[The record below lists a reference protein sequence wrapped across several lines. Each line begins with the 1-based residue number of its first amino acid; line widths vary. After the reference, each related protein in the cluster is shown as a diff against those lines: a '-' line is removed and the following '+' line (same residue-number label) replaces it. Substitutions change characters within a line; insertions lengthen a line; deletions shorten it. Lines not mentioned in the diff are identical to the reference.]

1 MRNLFVGIDIS
12 KAELEVCVHPGSKG
26 WKTPNN
32 PVGLTELVGRLSEL
46 SPKLIVMEATGG
58 LERPIQVVLEGAGLP
73 VRVVNPRQVRDFAKG
88 MQILAKTDAIDAA
101 VLAKY
106 GEKAE
111 LEARPV
117 KDEQTRELEAMV
129 ERRRQLVE
137 MLTAEK
143 NRFKRAPSR
152 VRPNIRA
159 HIDWLERC
167 ISDVETEM
175 QDFIGKLPE
184 YKQKDE
190 IIQSFKG
197 AGPVLSR
204 TLLANLPELGM
215 IKNRKISAL
224 VGVAPFNR
232 DSGTRR
238 GHRCIWGGR
247 ADVRSVL
254 YMATIVAIRHNP
266 VIRQFHQRLIA
277 AGKKPKVAITACM
290 SKALIILNT
299 MVRNGTRWMPP
310 CAHAL

>member
-26 WKTPNN
+26 WKTPND
-32 PVGLTELVGRLSEL
+32 PVGLAELVGRLSEL

-58 LERPIQVVLEGAGLP
+58 LERSIQVVLEGAGLP

-143 NRFKRAPSR
+143 KIVSKELLAASVPVSE
-152 VRPNIRA
+152 PIL
-159 HIDWLERC
+159 IGL
-167 ISDVETEM
+167 SDVSAM
-175 QDFIGKLPE
+175 WKLRCRISSE
-184 YKQKDE
+184 GSRNINKKME
-190 IIQSFKG
+190 LSG
-197 AGPVLSR
+197 ALRVQVRFS
-204 TLLANLPELGM
+204 
-215 IKNRKISAL
+215 
-224 VGVAPFNR
+224 
-232 DSGTRR
+232 
-238 GHRCIWGGR
+238 HGR
-247 ADVRSVL
+247 SWQ
-254 YMATIVAIRHNP
+254 I
-266 VIRQFHQRLIA
+266 F
-277 AGKKPKVAITACM
+277 
-290 SKALIILNT
+290 LN
-299 MVRNGTRWMPP
+299 W
-310 CAHAL
+310 A

>member
-1 MRNLFVGIDIS
+1 MRKLFVGIDIS
-12 KAELEVCVHPGSKG
+12 KAELDVHAGSKG
-26 WKTPNN
+26 FKMPND

-46 SPKLIVMEATGG
+46 SPSLIVMEATGG
-58 LERPIQVVLEGAGLP
+58 FERPIQVVLEEAGLP

-88 MQILAKTDAIDAA
+88 LQILAKTDAIDAA

-111 LEARPV
+111 LEARPL

-129 ERRRQLVE
+129 ERRRQLVD
-137 MLTAEK
+137 MLAAEK
-143 NRFKRAPSR
+143 NRFKRAPGR
-152 VRPNIRA
+152 VRSNIRA
-159 HIDWLERC
+159 HINWLERC
-167 ISDVETEM
+167 IKDVETEM
-175 QDFIGKLPE
+175 QDFIRELPE
-184 YKQKDE
+184 FKQKDG

-232 DSGTRR
+232 DSGNRK
-238 GHRCIWGGR
+238 GQRCIWGGR
-247 ADVRSVL
+247 ADVRCVL
-254 YMATIVAIRHNP
+254 HMATMSAIQHNP
-266 VIRQFHQRLIA
+266 VIRQFYQRLTA
-277 AGKKPKVAITACM
+277 AGKKHKVATTACM
-290 SKALIILNT
+290 RKVLVILNT

-310 CAHAL
+310 CAETL